1 MLISRQTAQTICR
14 AGLAGEALRPL
25 LDWAAAVVPRRAR
38 ARTPVFLFGTAGLR
52 RLSGAQQGE
61 LLRHARDTL
70 SESPF
75 RCNLE
80 AQKHVKRCWRHTE
93 HRNRTGMPGMVRNTK
108 GHSLDRPRL
117 SDCAQR
123 FFSASRKGVG
133 RMSRP
138 TATSWPCSGNLMSE
152 TRPLLPPGSSR
163 AGPRW

>member
-80 AQKHVKRCWRHTE
+80 AQKHVKRCWRHTGIGLACQE
-93 HRNRTGMPGMVRNTK
+93 WSATQKATAWTDP
-108 GHSLDRPRL
+108 
-117 SDCAQR
+117 DCPTMH
-123 FFSASRKGVG
+123 SASSPHQG
-133 RMSRP
+133 RG
-138 TATSWPCSGNLMSE
+138 WGE
-152 TRPLLPPGSSR
+152 
-163 AGPRW
+163 

>member
-61 LLRHARDTL
+61 LLRHVRDTL

-80 AQKHVKRCWRHTE
+80 ARKHVKRCWGHTGKGLACQE
-93 HRNRTGMPGMVRNTK
+93 WSAAQKATTRTDP
-108 GHSLDRPRL
+108 
-117 SDCAQR
+117 DCPAIH
-123 FFSASRKGVG
+123 SASPPHQG
-133 RMSRP
+133 R
-138 TATSWPCSGNLMSE
+138 G
-152 TRPLLPPGSSR
+152 
-163 AGPRW
+163 